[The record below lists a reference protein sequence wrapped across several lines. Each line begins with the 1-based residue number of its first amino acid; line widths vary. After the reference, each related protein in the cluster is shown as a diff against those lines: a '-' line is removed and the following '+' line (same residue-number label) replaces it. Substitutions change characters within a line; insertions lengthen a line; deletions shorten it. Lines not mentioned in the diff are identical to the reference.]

1 MAIYTPRGLKIR
13 LSVDYAFPLIA
24 RLYPKVDAFR
34 VLKTTEGIE
43 SLPTMAA
50 FLTGLYCFLS
60 RVEPINTGIATF
72 IAYLVA
78 AIINLRGFYFIPGLV
93 VLGTLYSYVS
103 GFGILLTLLGIVGFF
118 VAGWQSVVAFFVAK
132 FLAWGV
138 AQIVE
143 FVDTKRMFK
152 LSGFP
157 FTASERHFF
166 NAYRLHAFRI
176 GVTTDIDIS
185 EEEAKEENW
194 KEPFMDLASKWPQV
208 VARFTRD

>member
-13 LSVDYAFPLIA
+13 LAVDYAFPLIA
-24 RLYPKVDAFR
+24 RLYPKVDAFT

-43 SLPTMAA
+43 SLPTLLA

-60 RVEPINTGIATF
+60 KVEPISIGISTF
-72 IAYLVA
+72 VAYLVA
-78 AIINLRGFYFIPGLV
+78 TLKNLGGFYFIPGLV
-93 VLGTLYSYVS
+93 TLGTLYSYVS
-103 GFGILLTLLGIVGFF
+103 GFGILLILLGIVGFF
-118 VAGWQSVVAFFVAK
+118 VAGWESVVAFFVAK

-138 AQIVE
+138 AQIIE
-143 FVDTKRMFK
+143 FIDTKRMFK

-157 FTASERHFF
+157 FTASEKFFF
-166 NAYRLHAFRI
+166 NAYRLHASRI

-185 EEEAKEENW
+185 EEEAKEEYW
-194 KEPFMDLASKWPQV
+194 KEAFVDLATKWPQV